1 MITHVSKCW
10 IYSRNN
16 LELIAQEEY
25 CLIFPHWLTILKFT
39 VYHTTSH
46 FFLCLLLF
54 GFFLQSKL
62 ATLLKWRTFD
72 KQPAFSK
79 SPLQLS
85 ARSINLLNLACALN
99 QSTRPFIHQWFHSS
113 VCPSNHLSIK
123 MIQDVCLY
131 ISLTSVSLPSS
142 PPSPLSLCHSRDWY
156 FYISRVITT
165 SSLN

>member
-1 MITHVSKCW
+1 MYLFNPAS
-10 IYSRNN
+10 N
-16 LELIAQEEY
+16 LANKKLIAQEKS

-46 FFLCLLLF
+46 FFLCLLLLGF
-54 GFFLQSKL
+54 FFLQRKL
-62 ATLLKWRTFD
+62 ATLLKMVTFD

-99 QSTRPFIHQWFHSS
+99 QSNRQFIHQWFHSS

-142 PPSPLSLCHSRDWY
+142 PPTPLSLYHSRHWY
-156 FYISRVITT
+156 FYISRVTHVV
-165 SSLN
+165 

>member
-46 FFLCLLLF
+46 FFLCLLLLGF
-54 GFFLQSKL
+54 FFLQRKL
-62 ATLLKWRTFD
+62 ATLLKMVTFD
-72 KQPAFSK
+72 KEPAFSK

-85 ARSINLLNLACALN
+85 ARSINLLNWHVHWISQPVHSIINGFILLSVHPTIYPLKWSRMSACT
-99 QSTRPFIHQWFHSS
+99 SHS
-113 VCPSNHLSIK
+113 L
-123 MIQDVCLY
+123 L
-131 ISLTSVSLPSS
+131 SVSPPLP
-142 PPSPLSLCHSRDWY
+142 PHLCLCIIH
-156 FYISRVITT
+156 VIGIFILAGYST
-165 SSLN
+165 

>member
-46 FFLCLLLF
+46 SFSYVYYFWVFFFCKANLLLCW
-54 GFFLQSKL
+54 
-62 ATLLKWRTFD
+62 KWWTFD

-113 VCPSNHLSIK
+113 VGPSNHLSIK

-142 PPSPLSLCHSRDWY
+142 PPSPLSLYQTRDWY
-156 FYISRVITT
+156 FYISRVTHVV
-165 SSLN
+165 

>member
-25 CLIFPHWLTILKFT
+25 YLIFPHWLTILKFT

-46 FFLCLLLF
+46 SFSYVYYFRVFFFLCKANLLLCW
-54 GFFLQSKL
+54 
-62 ATLLKWRTFD
+62 KWWTFD

-123 MIQDVCLY
+123 ITHFCQSPL
-131 ISLTSVSLPSS
+131 LS
-142 PPSPLSLCHSRDWY
+142 PPSPLSLYHSRDWY
-156 FYISRVITT
+156 FYISRVQQVV
-165 SSLN
+165 

>member
-1 MITHVSKCW
+1 MYLFNPAS
-10 IYSRNN
+10 N
-16 LELIAQEEY
+16 LANKKLIAQEEY
-25 CLIFPHWLTILKFT
+25 CLIFPHWHTIPKFT
-39 VYHTTSH
+39 VYHTTLY
-46 FFLCLLLF
+46 FFCYVYCFWVFFFSCKNLLLCW
-54 GFFLQSKL
+54 
-62 ATLLKWRTFD
+62 KWWTFD

-142 PPSPLSLCHSRDWY
+142 PPSPLSLYHSRDWY